1 MSLLPLPITAAD
13 ALGKIIAPALATLP
27 EQMDSQE
34 ARLMLLAIAL
44 QESGLRT
51 RQQNGGPAHGLWQ
64 FERNGVLGVM
74 NGHATATAAYN
85 VCTKLGVPWGST
97 SILAQLAQDDD
108 LACVFARLLLWSD
121 PRPLPEVGDLMGAWN
136 VYERCWRPGKPSY
149 TRWKETAYPQAVE
162 AMQA

>member
-1 MSLLPLPITAAD
+1 MLALPASNAD
-13 ALGKIIAPALATLP
+13 VLAEVVAPALALLDP
-27 EQMDSQE
+27 RMDSPE
-34 ARLMLLAIAL
+34 ARCMLLAIGR
-44 QESGLRT
+44 QESAFMERE
-51 RQQNGGPAHGLWQ
+51 QIGGPARGLWQ

-97 SILAQLAQDDD
+97 SILAQLAQDDE